1 MRNSMMKKRI
11 MAIAASALVSV
22 SSATGAIGGFVA
34 PMANTMTTATAAEA
48 SVKISSAVGYA
59 EGMYATWGA
68 VSGASGYNVY
78 VDGTQIDSELIR
90 QYSGYMRADAVGLKA
105 GSHTIKVV
113 PIISGTPD
121 TSKAAEAKADV
132 YAHDR
137 SGYAFAYGHA
147 PGAYNND
154 GTLKSGAIVVYVTD
168 ANKDSVTVKLNA
180 LGKGE
185 VDCTGVQ
192 NIITAYKKGA
202 EKRPIAIRFI
212 GNVTDPSV
220 LTKGDLVL
228 DTVTAGMTIEGIGS
242 DATANGYGIVLKN
255 CVDVEVRN
263 LGFMNCDSSEGDNC
277 GLQQSDSYCWVHNCD
292 FFYGDAGSDADQ
304 AKGDGALDTKKSHH
318 ITHSYNHF
326 FDNGKCNLQG
336 ANASDTSNYITYHHN
351 WFDHSDSRHPRVRVA
366 TVHVYNNYYDGNS
379 KYGIGSTTDSD
390 IFAENNYFRNCKYPM
405 LTSKQGSD
413 DETGGTFSGEVGG
426 VIKAYGNIIE
436 GAKAFV
442 PYSENPSAY
451 DAYVA
456 ASRDEKVPSS
466 VKAISGGASYN
477 NFDTASDFYSYN
489 VDAAADVPSVV
500 MTKAGRVDGGDFKWE
515 FNDAVDDT
523 DYGVN
528 SALKS
533 ALKAY
538 DDSIVAIGSGFKED
552 SFTPPTTNPPSTTP
566 STAKPSAT
574 TTKAP
579 SQTTPAQTN
588 PTNPSV
594 SGGQVHDF
602 TANGLNSSF
611 FSISGNLS
619 SSKGTVTYDGKT
631 LTQCLKIETA
641 TSISFNAG
649 SAGKLTL
656 VLGDA
661 SAAIKVDGT
670 KYSASNG
677 IVTVDLSAGEHT
689 ITKGDSTNLFYMVF
703 GGSAGSSSTTASP
716 SQPAQTTVTTT
727 KNNTSSSTTVVNPP
741 ASSSSGIDKIVDDA
755 IYCSPNGTGSGT
767 KDSPTDVL
775 SAIKNIKAG
784 GTIYLLD
791 GTYKYD
797 STIIIDSSNNGSANA
812 YKTIQAYP
820 GNSGKVVFDFSGQ
833 AVSGSNRGFV
843 LDGDYWQF
851 VNFEITKAGDN
862 GMLLSGNYNRI
873 VEMVFNDNQDTGLQL
888 SRYDTNA
895 STVAQ
900 WPSYNLVLNC
910 TSKNNCDDATM
921 ENADGFAAKLTCGEG
936 NVFDGCMAYNNSD
949 DGWDLYAKTE
959 TGPIGV
965 VTIKNSVAFRNGFTE
980 FGEGY
985 GDCDGNGFKLGGAGV
1000 GTAHIVENCLAFE
1013 NLNCGFTDN
1022 NNPKLGS
1029 LKNCTAYNNGV
1040 GGNGKANYMVYRCS
1054 SSTKLDNLMSFNDTS
1069 KVSDTGAAGIKISND
1084 KFVGVMNNSVYY
1096 NGSYYFAKSNVSM
1109 TNGAKIG
1116 DVVTVQAS
1124 DFISFSVPKMG
1135 TDFHTA
1141 WRASDGSIKTGNF
1154 AESTGTYATL
1164 GYHLDGKGTASAL
1177 TGQTGAAASQQTTS
1191 TTQPTTAP
1199 TSAPTTV
1206 PTTVPTTTPVTPST
1220 GLAGDANCDGKVT
1233 IADAAAI
1240 FQYMSNSDKY
1250 TLSKQ
1255 GMANA
1260 DVSNKGDG
1268 ITAADAIAIQKFDA
1282 GLLSKLPES
1291 VQ

>member
-11 MAIAASALVSV
+11 MAIAASAVVSV
-22 SSATGAIGGFVA
+22 SAVSGTLNSFIA
-34 PMANTMTTATAAEA
+34 PMTNNLSTAYAAEA
-48 SVKISSAVGYA
+48 SVKINAAVGYA

-113 PIISGTPD
+113 PIIGGSPD
-121 TSKAAEAKADV
+121 TSKAAEATASV

-137 SGYAFAYGHA
+137 SGFAFSNGKAM
-147 PGAYNND
+147 GAYNGD
-154 GTLKSGAIVVYVTD
+154 GTLKSGAVVVYVTN
-168 ANKDSVTVKLNA
+168 ATKDSVSANIGGTTAKGFQNILNA
-180 LGKGE
+180 AQDSSTP
-185 VDCTGVQ
+185 VC
-192 NIITAYKKGA
+192 
-202 EKRPIAIRFI
+202 IRVI
-212 GNVTDPSV
+212 GNITDPST
-220 LTKGDLVL
+220 LDKGDLL
-228 DTVTAGMTIEGIGS
+228 IDKAKCGITIQGIGS
-242 DATANGYGIVLKN
+242 DATLNGFGIRVKGSS
-255 CVDVEVRN
+255 DVEICN
-263 LGFMNCDSSEGDNC
+263 LGLMNCDSSEGDAV
-277 GLQQSDSYCWVHNCD
+277 GLQQDNDHVWVHNND
-292 FFYGDAGSDADQ
+292 FFYGDPGSDADQ
-304 AKGDGALDTKKSHH
+304 VKGDGALDTKKSQYV
-318 ITHSYNHF
+318 THSYNHF
-326 FDNGKCNLQG
+326 WDCGKTHLNGNG
-336 ANASDTSNYITYHHN
+336 DTTLNYITYHHN
-351 WFDHSDSRHPRVRVA
+351 WYDHSDSRHPLVRVSSA
-366 TVHVYNNYYDGNS
+366 VHCYNNYYDGVA
-379 KYGIGSTTDSD
+379 KYGMIARLGSSV
-390 IFAENNYFRNCKYPM
+390 FAESNYFKDTNNPI
-405 LTSKQGSD
+405 LISQQGTDIADGEPIASD
-413 DETGGTFSGEVGG
+413 AGGM
-426 VIKAYGNIIE
+426 IKSYGNIYDNTEKPITH
-436 GAKAFV
+436 AD
-442 PYSENPSAY
+442 SATDFDCY
-451 DAYVA
+451 EASA
-456 ASRDEKVPSS
+456 ASEAVPSS
-466 VKAISGGASYN
+466 YKTKNGGTSYS
-477 NFDTASDFYSYN
+477 NFDTSSSMYSYTA
-489 VDAAADVPSVV
+489 DSAADVPSIV
-500 MTKAGRVDGGDFKWE
+500 MAKAGRVDGGDFDWDFSDPSE
-515 FNDAVDDT
+515 DRNYDVIS
-523 DYGVN
+523 GLN
-528 SALKS
+528 SALDSYK
-533 ALKAY
+533 
-538 DDSIVAIGSGFKED
+538 DSIVAIGSGFKD
-552 SFTPPTTNPPSTTP
+552 DVSNPPTTTPAATNPPSSP
-566 STAKPSAT
+566 ST

-588 PTNPSV
+588 PTTPSV

-611 FSISGNLS
+611 FTISGNLS
-619 SSKGTVTYDGKT
+619 TSKGTVTYDGKT
-631 LTQCLKIETA
+631 LTQCLKIESA

-649 SAGKLTL
+649 SNGKLTL
-656 VLGDA
+656 VFVEP
-661 SAAIKVDGT
+661 SATIKVDGT
-670 KYSASNG
+670 KYTANNG
-677 IVTVDLSAGEHT
+677 VVTVDLGTGSHT
-689 ITKGDSTNLFYMVF
+689 ITKADSVNLFYMVF
-703 GGSAGSSSTTASP
+703 GGSAGTNTTP
-716 SQPAQTTVTTT
+716 QQPAQTTVTTT

-741 ASSSSGIDKIVDDA
+741 ASSSSGIDKIVDGA

-797 STIIIDSSNNGSANA
+797 SSIIIDSSNNGSANA

-820 GNSGKVVFDFSGQ
+820 GNSGKVVFDFSAQ

-1013 NLNCGFTDN
+1013 NLNSGFTDN

-1069 KVSDTGAAGIKISND
+1069 KVSDTGAAGIKIAND

-1124 DFISFSVPKMG
+1124 DFISLSVPKMG

-1154 AESTGTYATL
+1154 AESTGTYAAL

-1177 TGQTGAAASQQTTS
+1177 TGQTGAAAPQQTTS
-1191 TTQPTTAP
+1191 TTQPATTTKP
-1199 TSAPTTV
+1199 VTT
-1206 PTTVPTTTPVTPST
+1206 TTTPANPTTPAA
-1220 GLAGDANCDGKVT
+1220 GIAGDANCDGGVT
-1233 IADAAAI
+1233 MADAAAI
-1240 FQYMSNSDKY
+1240 FQHLGNPDKY
-1250 TLSKQ
+1250 GLSSQ
-1255 GMANA
+1255 GIANA
-1260 DVSNKGDG
+1260 DVFNKGDG
-1268 ITAADAIAIQKFDA
+1268 VTGSDALSVQKLVA
-1282 GLLSKLPES
+1282 GIISSLPES
-1291 VQ
+1291 VK